1 MDNLGHIKVVRNFD
15 DRILKKGMAVAF
27 GSFDGVHTGHQK
39 VLNRAHEIAKKEA
52 LIPAVFVFWPHP
64 RFILKPTL
72 PFIISGFRDQIE
84 SFKKSGIEV
93 GIINRFNEVIR
104 DMDYNSFIKE
114 YILKNINMKYAI
126 VGYDYTFGKNAQGD
140 IEKLKI
146 LGKLYGFKVAVVPP
160 VMVDGEIV
168 SSSKIRRYLMSG
180 NMEKAGRMLGRHYS
194 VTSRVKKGNR
204 RGSKIGIPTINLYPK
219 IGLPADGV
227 YCGNASIK
235 DKVYKAAINIGTNP
249 TFGDSRHIEA
259 HLINFSGDLE
269 SKVVKLELIRY
280 IRGEIRFNNTN
291 ELITRIKEDIKECR

>member
-1 MDNLGHIKVVRNFD
+1 MDNRGYIKIVRNFD

-27 GSFDGVHTGHQK
+27 GSFDGVHIGHQK
-39 VLNRAHEIAKKEA
+39 VLNRAYEIAEKEA

-84 SFKKSGIEV
+84 SFKKSGIKV
-93 GIINRFNEVIR
+93 SIINRFNEAIR
-104 DMDYNSFIKE
+104 DMNYNSFIKE

-180 NMEKAGRMLGRHYS
+180 NIEKAGRMLGRYYS
-194 VTSRVKKGNR
+194 VTSRVKKGNG

-235 DKVYKAAINIGTNP
+235 DKVYKTAINIGTNP

-259 HLINFSGDLE
+259 HLINFSGNLE

-280 IRGEIRFNNTN
+280 IRSEIRFSNAN
-291 ELITRIKEDIKECR
+291 ELIARIKKDIKECR